1 MSTKEAERRSRPLSQ
16 AGTAVQKNQEAD
28 LATSIAARAI
38 FAGSSETVATASA
51 VATAASA
58 SSHDRRRTW
67 LWCFLAIVAASQL
80 YFVRELFAAYAIFT
94 SVFIIVALVVIG
106 LYMLFKSAELAFL
119 RFSGLRNAAGTLAS
133 ASAPALAPVASLAS
147 VAHGE
152 HNAA

>member
-1 MSTKEAERRSRPLSQ
+1 M
-16 AGTAVQKNQEAD
+16 
-28 LATSIAARAI
+28 ATSIAAPAI
-38 FAGSSETVATASA
+38 FAASSETVASASD

-67 LWCFLAIVAASQL
+67 LWRFLAIVAASQL

-94 SVFIIVALVVIG
+94 IVFIIIAFIVVG
-106 LYMLFKSAELAFL
+106 LYMLFKGAELAFL
-119 RFSGLRNAAGTLAS
+119 RFSGLRKAADTL